1 MTAMYFG
8 IGMIMMLLVTSV
20 AVNAVHAV
28 IATTISVAAG
38 IIMFAARNKKRMSG
52 LGDEQE

>member
-1 MTAMYFG
+1 M
-8 IGMIMMLLVTSV
+8 GMIVMLLVTSV

>member
-1 MTAMYFG
+1 
-8 IGMIMMLLVTSV
+8 MIMMLLVTSV

-38 IIMFAARNKKRMSG
+38 IIMFVARNKKRMSG